1 MNAVKQWWEDQ
12 PSDIRQKTLWFSA
25 LAGILLIVLFT
36 YYSSGEADRRA
47 EPVKVSVKRELN
59 LGSDLLKDDIQETVK
74 TDLQQQNMLISD
86 QTGRLNKLEELANF
100 AKQDLERLKSENAQ
114 LRKSGGINNDDDLS
128 DIPEPKGFPKPPAYK
143 PTEGFQNH
151 NSPIEQVEITA
162 VVIGGVGHSAGE
174 PFVEKKS
181 QANEAR
187 TFYLAPGFMKAM
199 TLHGIEALT
208 TEGALANPE
217 PIMIRVQA
225 PAVLPNNIK
234 AQLSGCFVMG
244 NATGSLA
251 KERIQVQIVN
261 LSCLSPDGNAVIDQ
275 EVLGYVVDSD
285 GKKDLQANIVTKM
298 DQHVWRSFLAGAA
311 GGIGEGFANSGN
323 QTQVTSGGLVQS
335 FDPNKLAASALGSGV
350 KGATEDVKKIFL
362 DLAKQ
367 TSPVAESGGA
377 KKIQVVI
384 QAGVELEIRK
394 RTTYA
399 N

>member
-1 MNAVKQWWEDQ
+1 MKNLQSWWEEQ
-12 PSDIRQKTLWFSA
+12 TSEVRQKTLWGGGLTA
-25 LAGILLIVLFT
+25 ILLIVLFV

-47 EPVKVSVKRELN
+47 EPVKVVEKRELN
-59 LGSDLLKDDIQETVK
+59 LGRDLLQDDIQEKVK
-74 TDLQQQNMLISD
+74 TDIQEQNLLIGNQNSRLEQLERNQQFKEDELKRVLAEYKAS
-86 QTGRLNKLEELANF
+86 LEEDGIDGGGNF
-100 AKQDLERLKSENAQ
+100 DSAQ
-114 LRKSGGINNDDDLS
+114 N
-128 DIPEPKGFPKPPAYK
+128 FPQPPSYKPP
-143 PTEGFQNH
+143 EGFQGYE
-151 NSPIEQVEITA
+151 SSIENVPDVAEI
-162 VVIGGVGHSAGE
+162 IGDVGHSSGE
-174 PFVEKKS
+174 PFTEKKT
-181 QANEAR
+181 QKNDEN
-187 TFYLAPGFMKAM
+187 TFYLAPGFMQAM

-234 AQLSGCFVMG
+234 AHLSGCFVMG

-251 KERIQVQIVN
+251 KERIQVQVVN
-261 LSCLSPDGNAVIDQ
+261 LSCLSPDGSAVIDQ

-311 GGIGEGFANSGN
+311 SGIGDGLSGSSS
-323 QTQVTSGGLVQS
+323 QTQVTSGGLIQT
-335 FDPNKLAASALGSGV
+335 FDPDELASSALGSGL
-350 KGATEDVKKIFL
+350 KGATDDIKDIFL

-367 TSPVAESGGA
+367 TAPVAEAGGA

-384 QAGVELEIRK
+384 QQGVELKIRK
-394 RTTYA
+394 RSTYK